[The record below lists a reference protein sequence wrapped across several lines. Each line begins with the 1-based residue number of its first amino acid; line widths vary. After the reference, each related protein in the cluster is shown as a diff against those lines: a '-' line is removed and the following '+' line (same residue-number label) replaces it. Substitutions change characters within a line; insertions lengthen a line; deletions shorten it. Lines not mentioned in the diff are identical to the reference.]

1 MKTTEQI
8 AAVIQDLRWI
18 LRTCR
23 VASVLPIETF
33 ELALPLSGVARIQA
47 IRDGC
52 VEIRGCIEQE
62 QLAGNRMCAGYLDT
76 ALCLVKNV

>member
-1 MKTTEQI
+1 MKTRI
-8 AAVIQDLRWI
+8 KAVVADLRWI

-62 QLAGNRMCAGYLDT
+62 QLAGNRMCADFLDT
-76 ALCLVKNV
+76 ATMLIKYV